1 MAVRADPTLV
11 NQVGQSPCFSV
22 YLLSSVN
29 MAVFHPLCRFVCMF
43 VPVCVCIYCSSSAWQ
58 SLYFSPPFS
67 SSSSSS
73 TCVRVSQLYSISHLD
88 NLSMHNEF
96 ELFSYHFQGN
106 TTVGGIPQS
115 SVNGRLLLTS
125 QLALQSNLAKNP
137 EKILAQQARFVAYL
151 KYFQLIF
158 LSYAIYCIL
167 LYSEIH
173 ILP

>member
-22 YLLSSVN
+22 YLLTGVN
-29 MAVFHPLCRFVCMF
+29 MSVFHPLCRFLCMF

-58 SLYFSPPFS
+58 SLYFSPPSSFS
-67 SSSSSS
+67 SYSSSS
-73 TCVRVSQLYSISHLD
+73 TCLRVSQLYSISHLD

-125 QLALQSNLAKNP
+125 QLALQSNLLKNP
-137 EKILAQQARFVAYL
+137 EKILDRKSTRL
-151 KYFQLIF
+151 N
-158 LSYAIYCIL
+158 S
-167 LYSEIH
+167 SH
-173 ILP
+173 RR